1 MRKPI
6 SPTTRSRRRLAWL
19 GIIALLGVLCG
30 LPNNPVRAQVDPEME
45 RKATA
50 LLKKFSKEP
59 SIRQLHKAGLEYA
72 LVNQD
77 RIGGLVSRARHS
89 GWLPEFRVR
98 YNRNTDDDRTTSFPT
113 LNSPILTT
121 QATDDDH
128 RLEFRA
134 TWRLDDLIF
143 NRNEITVYRELR
155 RLVELRTDILKEITK
170 LYFERRRLQLDLMVR
185 RPSNLLAYLRQRLR
199 LQELSADLDALTGG
213 NFSRLLR
220 EAGKDPY
227 K

>member
-1 MRKPI
+1 MQHK
-6 SPTTRSRRRLAWL
+6 RRLAWL
-19 GIIALLGVLCG
+19 GLSALLALLCG
-30 LPNNPVRAQVDPEME
+30 LPSLHIRAQVDPEME

-50 LLKKFSKEP
+50 LLRKFSKEP
-59 SIRQLHKAGLEYA
+59 TVRQLHKAGLQYA

-98 YNRNTDDDRTTSFPT
+98 YNYNTDDDRATSFPT

-121 QATDDDH
+121 QSTDLDH

-155 RLVELRTDILKEITK
+155 RLVELRTDVLKEITK
-170 LYFERRRLQLDLMVR
+170 LYFERRRLQIDLLVN

-213 NFSRLLR
+213 AFSKMLR
-220 EAGKDPY
+220 EAGQDPY